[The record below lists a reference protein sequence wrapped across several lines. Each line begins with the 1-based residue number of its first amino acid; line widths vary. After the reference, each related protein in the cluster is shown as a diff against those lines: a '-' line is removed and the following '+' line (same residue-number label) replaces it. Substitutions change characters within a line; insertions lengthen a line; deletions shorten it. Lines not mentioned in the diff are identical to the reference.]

1 MESREHGSPAEERDV
16 SLRKVQIARGD
27 VSESRRDS
35 FISESF
41 FITPALGPDNYS
53 DQHIYSFVINSHDSW
68 SSNAGASEM
77 EASEEDIDLSR
88 CA

>member
-1 MESREHGSPAEERDV
+1 MEFREHGSPAEERDF
-16 SLRKVQIARGD
+16 SWRKVQISRGD
-27 VSESRRDS
+27 VSESLRMVSTLRVPYFS
-35 FISESF
+35 
-41 FITPALGPDNYS
+41 PDNYS
-53 DQHIYSFVINSHDSW
+53 EQNIYSFVINSHDSW